1 LAAPLAGIRVL
12 DLSRVLSGPF
22 ATMILADLGA
32 EVIKVEAP
40 SNGDDTRSY
49 GPPFI
54 QGESTYYLAI
64 NRSKLGIT
72 LNFKKDRG
80 RMLLDRL
87 IERSD
92 ILIENFRPGTLDRLG
107 LGYEALHA
115 LYPRLIYCS
124 ISGYG
129 HTGPR
134 RSEPGYDVI
143 VQAESGV
150 MSVTG
155 SPEGPP
161 FKMGISIADITAGTY
176 AVQGILAALY
186 QREKTGEGQK
196 VDISLLDSMVSTLTY
211 QAGIYF
217 ATGQTPRRMGN
228 RHPSIVPYETF
239 EASDG
244 YFNLGVAN
252 DGQWHRLCES
262 MGLADLASDPR
273 FTSVALRVKNYEV
286 LRPCLASLFL
296 SQPVQ
301 YWLDLLRKARIPCGQ
316 VRSVAEALEDP
327 QLQAR
332 NMILDLDHPKVGRMR
347 VTGTPIK
354 LSAAD
359 DSMNAMPPPT
369 HGQHNR
375 EVFCRLLGL
384 SAAELESLRR
394 EEVI

>member
-1 LAAPLAGIRVL
+1 MAAPLTGIRVL

-22 ATMILADLGA
+22 ATMVLADLGA
-32 EVIKVEAP
+32 EVIKVESP
-40 SNGDDTRSY
+40 SKGDDTRSY

-72 LNFKKDRG
+72 LNFKTDRG
-80 RMLLDRL
+80 RKLLDRL
-87 IERSD
+87 VQRSD
-92 ILIENFRPGTLDRLG
+92 ILIENFRPGTLDRAG
-107 LGYEALHA
+107 LGYEALHDR
-115 LYPRLIYCS
+115 YPRLIYCS

-143 VQAESGV
+143 IQAESGV

-155 SPEGPP
+155 APEGQP

-186 QREKTGEGQK
+186 QREKTGAGQR

-217 ATGQTPRRMGN
+217 ATGQTPQRMGN

-252 DGQWHRLCES
+252 DGQWQRLCDS
-262 MGLADLASDPR
+262 IGLADLASDPR
-273 FTSVALRVKNYEV
+273 FASIALRVQNHET
-286 LRPCLASLFL
+286 LHPFLAALFR
-296 SQPVQ
+296 SQSVQ
-301 YWLDLLRKARIPCGQ
+301 HWLGLLRKAGIPCGQ
-316 VRSVAEALEDP
+316 VRTVAQALEDP

-332 NMILDLDHPKVGRMR
+332 DMILDLDHPKAGRVR

-354 LSAAD
+354 LSEVESIKATA
-359 DSMNAMPPPT
+359 PPT

-375 EVFCRLLGL
+375 KVFCDLLGL
-384 SAAELESLRR
+384 PAAELESLRS
-394 EEVI
+394 EGII